1 MNIKVKR
8 AVITGIES
16 ELAVINQNIDDLSE
30 QLEDDGSEEDYRR
43 ISSKIRSRMAQ
54 RNEIHQRW
62 RQAQIDLDSD
72 FKQIIQQ
79 NK

>member
-62 RQAQIDLDSD
+62 RRTQIDLDSD